1 MSRVI
6 VVISLSVR
14 VIAEWS
20 TTADRVVA
28 AFKEHGD
35 VITSSWSWLSD
46 HADAQ
51 ARPSAA
57 H

>member
-1 MSRVI
+1 MSRAEKTSDHSV
-6 VVISLSVR
+6 LLVR

-20 TTADRVVA
+20 TAADRVVA

-35 VITSSWSWLSD
+35 VIWSWLSD
-46 HADAQ
+46 DAGGQ